1 MAIGTEREKIFDS
14 LAWWLHRHGIRPDH
28 VTFLQ
33 IPVYVAMVYTGYY
46 ADQLRYLWAFF
57 FLQGATLIIDGADGI
72 LARRT
77 GTVSRH
83 GHLLDALFDIVGI
96 GITLWAV
103 QQHYPQYGSWLL
115 ALLLINFLVY
125 IQNEIQ
131 GTKSI
136 TYTRGP
142 VVVAFLLEHYYD
154 GGDLMLIGILLPL
167 SLGTLLLFTRVAWRK
182 RFWTYYQFL
191 TAGRRHEYKATPR
204 EERVKLAEDPR
215 LSPPAWPRPGVKEDG
230 AATQRRADSEETRPK
245 NP

>member
-14 LAWWLHRHGIRPDH
+14 LAWWLHRHGFRPDH

-33 IPVYVAMVYTGYY
+33 IPVYVAMFYAGYR
-46 ADQLRYLWAFF
+46 AGETRWLWAFF
-57 FLQGATLIIDGADGI
+57 WLQGATLIIDGADGI

-77 GTVSRH
+77 GTVTRH
-83 GHLLDALFDIVGI
+83 GHLLDAIFDIVGI
-96 GITLWAV
+96 GITLWTI

-115 ALLLINFLVY
+115 GLLLINFLVY

-142 VVVAFLLEHYYD
+142 AVVAFVLQHYNPEARF
-154 GGDLMLIGILLPL
+154 MLAGILLPL
-167 SLGTLLLFTRVAWRK
+167 AFGTVLLFTRVAWRK

-191 TAGRRHEYKATPR
+191 TAGRRQEYKATPR
-204 EERVKLAEDPR
+204 DQRIQLAEDPR
-215 LSPPAWPRPGVKEDG
+215 LAPPAWPRPGVKDP
-230 AATQRRADSEETRPK
+230 SEGDAKFREARSK